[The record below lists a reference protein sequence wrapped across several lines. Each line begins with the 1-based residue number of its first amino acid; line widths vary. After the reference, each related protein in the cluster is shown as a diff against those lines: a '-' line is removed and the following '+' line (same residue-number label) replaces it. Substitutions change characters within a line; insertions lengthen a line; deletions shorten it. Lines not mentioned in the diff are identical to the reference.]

1 MIGSG
6 TKAKFFFAVLTAA
19 LSAPVFAQ
27 SSDFERGRALFIENR
42 SDEALGFFERAF
54 TADPAHAEAALYLGM
69 VYEQLGRLD
78 EAIAVYRAILPRGG
92 SESARI
98 AYNLGNAYFRKGTAS
113 FAEQY
118 YTQAIRFNGS
128 YASAYL
134 NRANARIKTGAL
146 KDAVA
151 DYERFLALEPS
162 SSQRP
167 QIEKLI
173 GLIRDQEAAEAMR
186 RLMAEEAARAEL
198 EQRRRLMDEVS
209 ASLQASVEA
218 AEGISAGAEDLS
230 GYTGEFE
237 LE

>member
-1 MIGSG
+1 VICRH
-6 TKAKFFFAVLTAA
+6 TKIKVFFAVLIIA

-27 SSDFERGRALFIENR
+27 NSDFERGKALFIENK
-42 SDEALGFFERAF
+42 SDEALVFFERAF
-54 TADPAHAEAALYLGM
+54 AADPVHAEAALYLGM

-78 EAIAVYRAILPRGG
+78 EAIAVYRKILPYGG
-92 SESARI
+92 NESARI
-98 AYNLGNAYFRKGTAS
+98 AYNLGNVYFRKGTAS

-118 YTQAIRFNGS
+118 YTQAIRFDGS

-134 NRANARIKTGAL
+134 NRANTRIKTGAL
-146 KDAVA
+146 EDAVA
-151 DYERFLALEPS
+151 DYERFLGLEPS
-162 SSQRP
+162 SPKRP

-173 GLIRDQEAAEAMR
+173 GLIREQAAAEQMR
-186 RLMAEEAARAEL
+186 RLMAEEAARAEM

-209 ASLQASVEA
+209 ASLQAA
-218 AEGISAGAEDLS
+218 AEDSEGISAGAEDLS